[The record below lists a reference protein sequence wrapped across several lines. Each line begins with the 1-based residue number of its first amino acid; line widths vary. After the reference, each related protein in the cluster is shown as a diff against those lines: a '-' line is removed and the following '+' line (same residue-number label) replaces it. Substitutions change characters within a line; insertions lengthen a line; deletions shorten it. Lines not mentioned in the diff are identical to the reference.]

1 MLLVVVTKCM
11 EMHVF
16 PNFTSATIVYTSFD
30 LWMLRGGVD
39 TFTLVINCLI
49 EVWELMHVI
58 VGLLKVNETT
68 NLYVAQQLQSLVEK
82 FCLIYGVFFG

>member
-1 MLLVVVTKCM
+1 MFFVVVTKCM

-16 PNFTSATIVYTSFD
+16 PKFTSATIVYISFD

-39 TFTLVINCLI
+39 TFTLVINYLI
-49 EVWELMHVI
+49 EVWELMHVT

-68 NLYVAQQLQSLVEK
+68 SLYMAQQLQSLVEK
-82 FCLIYGVFFG
+82 FCLIH

>member
-1 MLLVVVTKCM
+1 M

-16 PNFTSATIVYTSFD
+16 PKFTSATIVYISFD

-39 TFTLVINCLI
+39 TFTLVINYLI
-49 EVWELMHVI
+49 EVWELMHVT

-68 NLYVAQQLQSLVEK
+68 SLYMAQQLQSLVEK
-82 FCLIYGVFFG
+82 FCLIH